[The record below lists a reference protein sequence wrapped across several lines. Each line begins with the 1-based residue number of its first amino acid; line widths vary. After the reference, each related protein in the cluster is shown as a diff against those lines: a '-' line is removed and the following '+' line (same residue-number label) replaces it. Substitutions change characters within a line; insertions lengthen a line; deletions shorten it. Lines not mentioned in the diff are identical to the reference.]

1 MALGLTYASRSSILI
16 GARTKAPVSRDAS
29 FLAIDLLRRRLV
41 WVFSLDLLSEK
52 LREAGCDDAEIGLD
66 HGHVA
71 DDD

>member
-1 MALGLTYASRSSILI
+1 MRPLERAVRQAGKT
-16 GARTKAPVSRDAS
+16 V
-29 FLAIDLLRRRLV
+29 DLLRRRLV

-52 LREAGCDDAEIGLD
+52 LREAGCDDAEIGLY